1 MTNKTYQ
8 EKHKSFEI
16 FLKKKQYK
24 QAYDCLEELLS
35 EFPDDEHLYNS
46 IIRLTYF
53 NMKSYDVARK
63 WLQKSMSVRQIWL
76 HCVMLSEI
84 ELTDGRIDKAKE
96 LYWTALD
103 LSKKQKDIYYEEFDS
118 KKVLSTLLKQIRT
131 RERNKKIIVK
141 AKPEVGVLNKKP
153 VQPHIPAQSQTS
165 VKANYSIS
173 IDIPTFTEAMERGFH
188 ELNPAEIDETLLWID
203 YNYLSIQRSYD
214 ELLCLNTVKGIERFW
229 YQTETVVKV
238 LKQFKGRVLLADE
251 VGMGKTIETGL
262 LIKEYLLRG
271 MVKTILILTPAALVS
286 QWKEEMSTKFDID
299 FITTD
304 ELATLD
310 EPDNFW
316 GNKLII
322 ASINTAK
329 SVRHFETVT
338 GKYFDLVVVDEA
350 HHLKSR
356 NTLSWKLVNQL
367 KKKFIF
373 LLTATPVQNN
383 LIELFNLITLLKPGQ
398 FKTEKMFKQ
407 EYVKKGNQRMPI
419 NKEKLQEL
427 LRDVMIR
434 NTRSLVDAKLP
445 MRFAS
450 TIIVDPSDLEKEI
463 YDGIST
469 LLRKWFTSDKLNR
482 MVLNT
487 LIMQAG
493 SSPFALRNT
502 LANMKNTENADEI
515 DCLMAS
521 IENLPYLSKGKALI
535 EIMQNNPAE
544 KKVVF
549 TQYLKTMDYIT
560 GLLEGHQ
567 MTVVTF
573 SGKMSNRQ
581 KDEAINRFKNEVKV
595 LVCTEVG
602 GEGRNMQFCNTLIN
616 YDLPWNPMRIEQR
629 IGRLHRIGQER
640 DVFIFNL
647 AVRDSIESYILDI
660 LDSKIN
666 MFELVV
672 GEIEPI
678 MGHYADDKDFE
689 DIVMDLWIKSS
700 TKEELKKGFDVIG
713 DDLLRAKEAYIN
725 TKALGTEIFAE
736 DFEL

>member
-1 MTNKTYQ
+1 MKKPAAKISKEQ
-8 EKHKSFEI
+8 PQ
-16 FLKKKQYK
+16 LPAKKQ
-24 QAYDCLEELLS
+24 
-35 EFPDDEHLYNS
+35 
-46 IIRLTYF
+46 T
-53 NMKSYDVARK
+53 
-63 WLQKSMSVRQIWL
+63 
-76 HCVMLSEI
+76 
-84 ELTDGRIDKAKE
+84 
-96 LYWTALD
+96 
-103 LSKKQKDIYYEEFDS
+103 
-118 KKVLSTLLKQIRT
+118 
-131 RERNKKIIVK
+131 
-141 AKPEVGVLNKKP
+141 
-153 VQPHIPAQSQTS
+153 
-165 VKANYSIS
+165 NYSIS
-173 IDIPTFTEAMERGFH
+173 VDIPIFTETIEKSFN
-188 ELNPAEIDETLLWID
+188 ELKPSDINEAVLWID

-214 ELLCLNTVKGIERFW
+214 ELLCLNAVKGIERFW
-229 YQTETVVKV
+229 YQTETVAKV

-271 MVKTILILTPAALVS
+271 MVNTILILTPAALVS
-286 QWKEEMSTKFDID
+286 QWKEEMHSKFDIE
-299 FITTD
+299 FISTD
-304 ELATLD
+304 DATILD
-310 EPDNFW
+310 DNFW

-322 ASINTAK
+322 ASINTAR
-329 SVRHFETVT
+329 SARHFKTVT
-338 GKYFDLVVVDEA
+338 QRYFDLVVVDEA

-383 LIELFNLITLLKPGQ
+383 LIELYNLITLLKPGQ
-398 FKTEKMFKQ
+398 FKTEKIFKQ

-450 TIIVDPSDLEKEI
+450 TIIVEPSGLEKEI
-463 YDGIST
+463 YDSIST
-469 LLRKWFTSDKLNR
+469 LLRKWFANEKLNR

-493 SSPFALRNT
+493 SSPFALIDT
-502 LANMKNTENADEI
+502 LANMKNAENSSEI
-515 DCLMAS
+515 ACLVAL
-521 IENLPYLSKGKALI
+521 IEGIPYIGKGKALI
-535 EIMQNNPAE
+535 EIIQKNPAE

-560 GLLEGHQ
+560 SLLTEYRLPF
-567 MTVVTF
+567 VTF
-573 SGKMSNRQ
+573 SSQMNNRQ
-581 KDEAINRFKNEVKV
+581 KDEAIKRFKDEVKI

-602 GEGRNMQFCNTLIN
+602 GEGRNMQFCNSLIN

-678 MGHYADDKDFE
+678 LGHYAEDKDFE

-700 TKEELKKGFDVIG
+700 SKEELKKGFDVIG
-713 DDLLRAKEAYIN
+713 ADLVRAKEAYIN
-725 TKALGTEIFAE
+725 TKELGTEIFAE